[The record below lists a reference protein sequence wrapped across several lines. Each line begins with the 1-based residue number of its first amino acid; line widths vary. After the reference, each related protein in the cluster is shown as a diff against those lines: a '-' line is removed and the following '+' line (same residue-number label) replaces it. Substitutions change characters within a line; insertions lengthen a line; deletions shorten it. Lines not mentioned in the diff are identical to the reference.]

1 MTQAD
6 PSKRQVVI
14 ADDDNDVAKAL
25 ARVVRAL
32 GHQVRVANDGLEAL
46 TMLRA
51 ERADLLLSDI
61 DMPHMD
67 GVTLAA
73 HVRAESLAPVRILLT
88 ANARLETAIRAINSG
103 EIHRYIEKPWKHA
116 ELVATLEDAIA
127 RIDDLSRI
135 GAADH
140 AVRRLK
146 VARDALE
153 AEFPGITHVERT
165 GDVYRIDTLR
175 AVAAMTHFE
184 GTTLHGLLS
193 NAQESGAPPSPFDT
207 SFPTPSTSSTKK

>member
-1 MTQAD
+1 MTQRDAT
-6 PSKRQVVI
+6 KRQVVI
-14 ADDDNDVAKAL
+14 ADDDTDVAKAL

-32 GHQVRVANDGLEAL
+32 GHNARVANDGLEAL

-67 GVTLAA
+67 GVTLAS

-103 EIHRYIEKPWKHA
+103 EIHRYIEKPWRHA
-116 ELVATLEDAIA
+116 ELVATLEDAFA
-127 RIDDLSRI
+127 RIDDLTRI
-135 GAADH
+135 GAADQ

-146 VARDALE
+146 AARDALE
-153 AEFPGITHVERT
+153 AEFPGITHVERS
-165 GDVYRIDTLR
+165 GEAYRIDTLR
-175 AVAAMTHFE
+175 AVAAMAHFE
-184 GTTLHGLLS
+184 GTTLHTLVG
-193 NAQESGAPPSPFDT
+193 NMQESSPPSPFAV
-207 SFPTPSTSSTKK
+207 SWPSDKK

>member
-1 MTQAD
+1 MTQQIS
-6 PSKRQVVI
+6 PKRQVVI
-14 ADDDNDVAKAL
+14 ADDDTDVAKAL

-32 GHQVRVANDGLEAL
+32 GHQTRVASDGLEAL
-46 TMLRA
+46 TLLRA

-116 ELVATLEDAIA
+116 ELVATLEDAFA

-135 GAADH
+135 GAADQ

-146 VARDALE
+146 AARDALE
-153 AEFPGITHVERT
+153 AEFPGITHVERSE
-165 GDVYRIDTLR
+165 DVYHLDALR
-175 AVAAMTHFE
+175 ALAANTHFE
-184 GTTLHGLLS
+184 GTTLHALLS
-193 NAQESGAPPSPFDT
+193 SAHDSGPPSPFAV
-207 SFPTPSTSSTKK
+207 SWPTAPTKK

>member
-1 MTQAD
+1 MTEPIAV
-6 PSKRQVVI
+6 KRSVVI
-14 ADDDNDVAKAL
+14 ADDDTEVAKAL

-32 GHQVRVANDGLEAL
+32 GHQTRIASDGLQAL
-46 TMLRA
+46 SLLRA

-73 HVRAESLAPVRILLT
+73 HVRAEALAPVRILLT
-88 ANARLETAIRAINSG
+88 ANARLETAVRAINSG

-116 ELVATLEDAIA
+116 ELVSTLEDAFA

-135 GAADH
+135 GAADQ

-146 VARDALE
+146 AAREALE
-153 AEFPGITHVERT
+153 AEFPGITQVDRT
-165 GDVYRIDTLR
+165 GDVYHIDPR
-175 AVAAMTHFE
+175 RVVAAMSQLE
-184 GTTLHGLLS
+184 GTTLHALVS
-193 NAQESGAPPSPFDT
+193 NLQESEAPPSPFAV
-207 SFPTPSTSSTKK
+207 SWPSPGAKK

>member
-1 MTQAD
+1 MTQRDAT
-6 PSKRQVVI
+6 KRQVVI
-14 ADDDNDVAKAL
+14 ADDDTDVAKAL

-32 GHQVRVANDGLEAL
+32 GHNARVANDGLEAL

-67 GVTLAA
+67 GVTLAS

-103 EIHRYIEKPWKHA
+103 EIHRYIEKPWRHA
-116 ELVATLEDAIA
+116 ELVATLEDAFA
-127 RIDDLSRI
+127 RIDDLTRI
-135 GAADH
+135 GAADQ

-146 VARDALE
+146 AARDALE
-153 AEFPGITHVERT
+153 AEFPGITHVERS
-165 GDVYRIDTLR
+165 GEAYHIDTLR
-175 AVAAMTHFE
+175 AVAAMAHFE
-184 GTTLHGLLS
+184 GTTLHTLVG
-193 NAQESGAPPSPFDT
+193 NMQESSPPSPFAV
-207 SFPTPSTSSTKK
+207 SWPSDKK